1 MENVESSIQR
11 ATEFLKSQLSE
22 LPQTV
27 VILGS
32 GFAGWVKKLD
42 VEKVIPYSSI
52 PGFPITTIKGHDGN
66 LIVAR
71 LASKLVLVMQGRFH
85 FYEGHSLDVIS
96 IPLRVFAGL
105 GVRSLIITNA
115 AGSIN
120 HSFRPG
126 DLMLIT
132 DHINHSLRYPTFLNG
147 MQSPGLTPYSLRM
160 QGEARR
166 IAEEEELKIHDGT
179 YIFTTG
185 PSYETPAEI
194 KAMRI
199 LGADAVGMSTVPE
212 ILSAAHCGMEIV
224 AVSMISNYGS
234 GIKDGT
240 LDHQE
245 VMDTMKSIQ
254 DRVDRFLMKLT
265 TSTLS

>member
-1 MENVESSIQR
+1 MDTVEASISK
-11 ATEFLKSQLSE
+11 ATDFLKRQLSE
-22 LPQTV
+22 SPQTV

-32 GFAGWVKKLD
+32 GFADWVKKLD
-42 VEKVIPYSSI
+42 VEQVIPYNVI
-52 PGFPITTIKGHDGN
+52 PGFPETTIKGHDGK

-71 LASKLVLVMQGRFH
+71 LASRLVLVMQGRFH
-85 FYEGHSLDVIS
+85 FYEGHSMNVIS
-96 IPLRVFAGL
+96 IPLRVFTSL
-105 GVRSLIITNA
+105 GVRSLIVTNA

-120 HSFRPG
+120 LAFKPG

-132 DHINHSLRYPTFLNG
+132 DHINHSLRFPDYLKHTT
-147 MQSPGLTPYSLRM
+147 SEGLTPYDLGL
-160 QGEARR
+160 QTEARK
-166 IAEEEELKIHDGT
+166 IAEQEGLKIHSGT

-212 ILSAAHCGMEIV
+212 ILTAAHCGMKVV
-224 AVSMISNYGS
+224 AISMISNYGS
-234 GIKDGT
+234 GLKDGT
-240 LDHQE
+240 LDHEE

-254 DRVDRFLMKLT
+254 DSVDRFLVKLT
-265 TSTLS
+265 TATLT

>member
-1 MENVESSIQR
+1 MENVESSIKR
-11 ATEFLKSQLSE
+11 ATEFLKDQLSGI
-22 LPQTV
+22 PQTV

-42 VEKVIPYSSI
+42 VEEVIPYRSI

-71 LASKLVLVMQGRFH
+71 LESKLILVMQGRFH
-85 FYEGHSLDVIS
+85 FYEGYDMDVIS
-96 IPLRVFAGL
+96 IPLRVFASL
-105 GVRSLIITNA
+105 GVRYLIVTNA

-120 HSFRPG
+120 LTFKPG

-132 DHINHSLRYPTFLNG
+132 DHINHSLRYPDFLKTTG
-147 MQSPGLTPYSLRM
+147 SEGLPPYSIRL
-160 QGEARR
+160 QEEARR
-166 IAEEEELKIHDGT
+166 IAGQEELSIHDGT

-212 ILSAAHCGMEIV
+212 ILTAAHCDFEIV
-224 AVSMISNYGS
+224 AISMISNYGS

-240 LDHQE
+240 LDHEE

-254 DRVDRFLMKLT
+254 DRVDRFLMRLT
-265 TSTLS
+265 TATLT